1 MKHVPECNNYTTL
14 FDTWRRVN
22 HNISKPPGSCD
33 RNLTSNSTWYRFDE
47 ARVLEHGCPNTTS
60 LYCGVKH
67 PGFFNQTHPSV
78 EDGVKQMRIHYYRYY
93 CSGDYGT
100 AFVRNCAGFYVYKFS
115 YLPFWDC
122 DYGIC
127 TEFTNHN
134 SLIE

>member
-1 MKHVPECNNYTTL
+1 MKNVPECNNYTTL

-22 HNISKPPGSCD
+22 HNISKPSGRCD

-67 PGFFNQTHPSV
+67 PGFFNRTHPSV

-134 SLIE
+134 SLIQ